1 MKKFL
6 FSGATGK
13 TGAYTVPLL
22 IARGHAVR
30 AFVHRHQRSAH
41 LAAQGVE
48 IVEGDLL
55 DLSAVRAAAQGIDG
69 AYFCYPIA
77 PGLVEATAYF
87 AEAARESGVGSIV
100 NMSQIS
106 ARPEAGSDAARQ
118 HWISE
123 RVLDRSGV
131 SVTHLRPTFFAE
143 WLTLLAA
150 TFRTDGVMRLPFG
163 EGRHAPVAAADQARV
178 IAAVLDD
185 PHPHA
190 GQTYK
195 LFGPVE
201 LTHHEI
207 AAEMTRVLN
216 RPIRYEPISVEAFA
230 DVLHSRGMSAHLIQ
244 HLSNVAVD
252 YRNGIFAGTNDVVER
267 VGGARATEVAAFVA
281 DHRAALA

>member
-1 MKKFL
+1 M
-6 FSGATGK
+6 
-13 TGAYTVPLL
+13 
-22 IARGHAVR
+22 
-30 AFVHRHQRSAH
+30 
-41 LAAQGVE
+41 
-48 IVEGDLL
+48 
-55 DLSAVRAAAQGIDG
+55 
-69 AYFCYPIA
+69 
-77 PGLVEATAYF
+77 
-87 AEAARESGVGSIV
+87 
-100 NMSQIS
+100 
-106 ARPEAGSDAARQ
+106 
-118 HWISE
+118 
-123 RVLDRSGV
+123 
-131 SVTHLRPTFFAE
+131 
-143 WLTLLAA
+143 
-150 TFRTDGVMRLPFG
+150 
-163 EGRHAPVAAADQARV
+163 
-178 IAAVLDD
+178 LDD

-267 VGGARATEVAAFVA
+267 VGGARATEVATFVA